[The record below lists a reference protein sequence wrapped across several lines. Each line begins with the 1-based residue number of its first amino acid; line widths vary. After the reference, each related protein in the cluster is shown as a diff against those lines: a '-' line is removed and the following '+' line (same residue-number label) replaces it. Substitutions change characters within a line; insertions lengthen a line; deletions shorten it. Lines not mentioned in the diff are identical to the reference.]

1 MKKIICIFFLFFN
14 TTIYANSELYES
26 DLYYLEKN
34 EVLLYK
40 ILNWWSTKSQ
50 ENSIEFCFN
59 NLRVRSNKTLNLN
72 YDKQTK
78 ILKIYLKEKFA
89 DLISVFE
96 NKNTYL
102 KTDYINR
109 SYFKNLKSENIK
121 RIDMISLNNISF
133 SEYKKIKSMKK
144 SIAFELEGK
153 VAGLLAYTGKLSF
166 HKAGDFLRTCPN
178 NSNEK
183 FDISFKLLNI
193 NTKEILIKYTES
205 SSF

>member
-1 MKKIICIFFLFFN
+1 MNRLIYIFFFFFYS
-14 TTIYANSELYES
+14 TIYANSELYES

-59 NLRVRSNKTLNLN
+59 NLRVRSNKTLNLD
-72 YDKQTK
+72 YDRKTK
-78 ILKIYLKEKFA
+78 ILKIYLKEEFA
-89 DLISVFE
+89 SLVSIFE

-102 KTDYINR
+102 ETDYINR
-109 SYFKNLKSENIK
+109 SYFKSLKPENIK

-153 VAGLLAYTGKLSF
+153 IAGLLAYTGQVSF
-166 HKAGDFLRTCPN
+166 HKSGDFLRICPRK
-178 NSNEK
+178 SNEE
-183 FDISFKLLNI
+183 FDIIFKILNI
-193 NTKEILIKYTES
+193 KTKEILVKYNKKN
-205 SSF
+205 